1 MIQINLTEFGLL
13 VKALRKY
20 SMDEYGNRWTR
31 ETLSEAI
38 HLTPNQLGRLERG
51 DRKYLD
57 NHTMVLLAKAF
68 NLTNLEQKEFFIAA
82 SGLKDEVLF
91 QSEIPEHQMN
101 NLLLL
106 MESLQAPSFLLDAY
120 GDIVAANTSAVNFF
134 CITEELIDYAFSIPA
149 GLNHI
154 RFMYSSEYG
163 FKYIVG
169 PCWREAATFEI
180 YLFRRSTLRYRHKD
194 YFDYIFKAL
203 LKEKEFDIDWYE
215 SQRNTLYKNLTYEA
229 FNYDHPRYGPV
240 SYTATETIVNTRE
253 GDLYL
258 IMYNPT
264 DKSTSKVFN
273 SLNGPGKNHARKL
286 ASWPEKII
294 L

>member
-1 MIQINLTEFGLL
+1 
-13 VKALRKY
+13 
-20 SMDEYGNRWTR
+20 MDEYGNRWTR

-57 NHTMVLLAKAF
+57 HQTLELLAKAF
-68 NLTNLEQKEFFIAA
+68 KLTNLEQKEFFIAA

-91 QSEIPEHQMN
+91 QNEIPEHQLN
-101 NLLLL
+101 NLLSM
-106 MESLQAPSFLLDAY
+106 MESLQVPAFLLDPY
-120 GDIVAANTSAVNFF
+120 GDIIAANTSAVNLF
-134 CITEELIDYAFSIPA
+134 CITQELIDYALTIPA
-149 GLNHI
+149 GLNHM
-154 RFMYSSEYG
+154 RFMYSSDYG
-163 FKYIVG
+163 FKDIVG
-169 PCWREAATFEI
+169 SCWREAATFEI

-194 YFDYIFKAL
+194 YFDFIFKAL
-203 LKEKEFDIDWYE
+203 LKEKDFDIDWYA
-215 SQRNTLYKNLTYEA
+215 SQRNTMYKNLTYEA
-229 FNYDHPRYGPV
+229 FNYDHPRYGEV

-258 IMYNPT
+258 IIYNPA
-264 DKSTSKVFN
+264 DNSTTKVFN
-273 SLNGPGKNHARKL
+273 TLNGPGKNHAIKL